1 MSALAIPAPR
11 SDRLSVSVA
20 GARLTASALALG
32 VAAVLPLVVGSFYT
46 GILVSVVVSAC
57 VFLSITVLTGY
68 VGQIS
73 LGQASLM
80 GVGAYLSAL
89 LTNRL
94 GVPVFAAVP
103 LAGLGT
109 IPVSM
114 VIGLPALRLRG
125 LQLAVVTLL
134 FTTTMASVV
143 FRNPDVIEQV
153 TRAGFGSADALNG
166 VRLPQAMWHG
176 QPLSNRAYYWVAIAF
191 LVALMLMVRNVRGG
205 RIGRVFVAT
214 RESEETVAAMGAS
227 VVKAKLTAFA
237 LSAFCAGVG
246 GSLFAHFSG
255 QVSWVDFDTFRSIFF
270 FALAALVGVD
280 SILGAVLAAALLILP
295 PQILIGM
302 SNLEG
307 TTFLAAGVMLIAVV
321 LWLPRGLMRSGAVL
335 AAALRRRRN

>member
-1 MSALAIPAPR
+1 MTALCIPAPR
-11 SDRLSVSVA
+11 SRHLPVSTTT
-20 GARLTASALALG
+20 ARLAAAA
-32 VAAVLPLVVGSFYT
+32 AAVGIAASLPLMVGSFYT
-46 GILVSVVVSAC
+46 GVLVSVVVNAC

-80 GVGAYLSAL
+80 GVGAYISAL

-94 GVPVFAAVP
+94 GIPVVAAVP

-109 IPVSM
+109 IPFSM
-114 VIGLPALRLRG
+114 IIGLPALRLRG

-143 FRNPDVIEQV
+143 FRNPDVIQQV
-153 TRAGFGSADALNG
+153 TRRTSDSADSITG
-166 VRLPQAMWHG
+166 VRLPQPMWNS
-176 QPLSNRAYYWVAIAF
+176 QPLSNRAYYWVALAF
-191 LVALMLMVRNVRGG
+191 LVGLMLLVRNVRRG
-205 RIGRVFVAT
+205 RAGRVFIAI

-237 LSAFCAGVG
+237 ISAFCAGVG

-270 FALAALVGVD
+270 FALAALAGLD
-280 SILGAVLAAALLILP
+280 SIPGAVLAAALLILP
-295 PQILIGM
+295 PEIFTSVG
-302 SNLEG
+302 NLEG
-307 TTFLAAGVMLIAVV
+307 TSFLAAGLVLIAVV
-321 LWLPRGLMRSGAVL
+321 LWLPQGVMRSGSVL
-335 AAALRRRRN
+335 ATALRRRRD